1 VYNEYYF
8 GIVLVSQPYTTS
20 HFTLGTPVKQYDMYA
35 KVLFRSQ
42 ATGPLFSK
50 YLPWK
55 NSTIAICLKKGQ
67 VSLGASEEAEQG
79 TI

>member
-1 VYNEYYF
+1 
-8 GIVLVSQPYTTS
+8 
-20 HFTLGTPVKQYDMYA
+20 MYE

-42 ATGPLFSK
+42 ARGPLFSK

-55 NSTIAICLKKGQ
+55 IGTMAICLKNGH

-79 TI
+79 TL